1 MKWKMQEGMPAMRM
15 DAGYFYG
22 HDVDDAGAEHS
33 FFVLSCGHYQL
44 IKRQKF
50 ETLRREG
57 RQDWQIL
64 YIAGGKAH
72 FYLPDGEQA
81 ACEGEAFLYPPGCP
95 QRYGYFLNEKPDVY
109 WLHFSGTQAGDL
121 MKKAGLPE
129 LTVFHTGVH
138 SDCALLFDRIIRE
151 LQLCGL
157 YCQETASS
165 HAQALIYLLAR
176 GMKEKAGPKSAA
188 GPEIQQLVEWIHRHP
203 EESLPI
209 TDYAR
214 RASMS
219 VSNFI
224 RRFKAHTGLPPQ
236 QYITRFRMS
245 HAKELLASS
254 QLPITDIARIVG
266 YDNPLY
272 FSRMFKKET
281 GVSPRA
287 YRQARDNPGDITDT

>member
-1 MKWKMQEGMPAMRM
+1 MRM

-22 HDVDDAGAEHS
+22 HDVDDAGADHS
-33 FFVLSCGHYQL
+33 FFVSSCGRYQL
-44 IKRQKF
+44 VKRQKF
-50 ETLRREG
+50 ETLRGEG

-64 YIAGGKAH
+64 YIAGGMAH
-72 FYLPDGEQA
+72 FYLPEGEQIA
-81 ACEGEAFLYPPGCP
+81 NEGEAFLYPPGCP
-95 QRYGYFLNEKPDVY
+95 QRYGYFLSEKPDVY
-109 WLHFSGTQAGDL
+109 WMHFSGALADDL
-121 MKKAGLPE
+121 LKKAGLPE
-129 LTVFHTGVH
+129 LKVFHAGVH
-138 SDCALLFDRIIRE
+138 SDCTLLFDRIIRE

-157 YCQETASS
+157 YCQEMASN
-165 HAQALIYLLAR
+165 HAQALIYLLSR
-176 GMKEKAGPKSAA
+176 GMKEKSGPQSAA
-188 GPEIQQLVEWIHRHP
+188 SPEIQQMVEWIHRHP

-209 TDYAR
+209 TYYAR
-214 RASMS
+214 RANMS

-245 HAKELLASS
+245 HAKELLTSS

-281 GVSPRA
+281 CVSPRA
-287 YRQARDNPGDITDT
+287 YRLSTGKAEEKTKTQ

>member
-1 MKWKMQEGMPAMRM
+1 MPGMRM
-15 DAGYFYG
+15 DSGYFYG

-33 FFVLSCGHYQL
+33 FFIGSCGHYQL
-44 IKRQKF
+44 IKRQRF

-57 RQDWQIL
+57 RQDYQIL
-64 YIAGGKAH
+64 FIAGGKAH
-72 FYLPDGEQA
+72 FYLPEGEQV
-81 ACEGEAFLYPPGCP
+81 ACEGEAFLYPPGHP

-109 WLHFSGTQAGDL
+109 WLHFSGTQAVEL
-121 MKKAGLPE
+121 LKTTGLPE

-151 LQLCGL
+151 LQLRGL
-157 YCQETASS
+157 YCQEMASL
-165 HAQALIYLLAR
+165 HAQALIYLISR

-203 EESLPI
+203 EESLPM

-214 RASMS
+214 RANMS

-224 RRFKAHTGLPPQ
+224 RRFRAHTGLPPQ
-236 QYITRFRMS
+236 RYITRFRMS
-245 HAKELLASS
+245 HARELLSSS

-281 GVSPRA
+281 GMSPRA
-287 YRQARDNPGDITDT
+287 YRQAGNLPGVITDN